1 MKVFEASEDLM
12 TKAYLVGAGPGDP
25 RLLTVAALDALRS
38 AEVVLWDRLVG
49 EEILALVNPSAEKIY
64 VGKDAGEQEKA
75 QRTIF
80 DHFEKFAKSERI
92 IVRLKGG
99 DPYIFARG
107 CEEFVNLKKLGY
119 EVEIVPGVSTAIG
132 LPTLVGIPLTARE
145 VSSGFA
151 VLTGHSAKDQLID
164 WHAYSKIDTL
174 VILMAVKERVA
185 IATALISAGRSS
197 SEPIAF
203 IENGSLAN
211 QRVVRSTL
219 GAMRAGEIE
228 VSSPAVLVVGK
239 VSAMPSSDSALSSSK
254 SPSPSSELFQV
265 EERASAAEQSSGGP
279 TTRIGSKPVIEI
291 EYCPKCRWLLRCS
304 WMAQELLTTFEAE
317 LGGVSLKPSEVS
329 GVFEVRVD
337 GRTVWSRAAQGR
349 FPDIKELKKVVR
361 DVAAPDKNLGHS
373 DR

>member
-1 MKVFEASEDLM
+1 MKVFEASGDLM

-25 RLLTVAALDALRS
+25 RLLTIAALEAMRLADI
-38 AEVVLWDRLVG
+38 VLWDRLVSEG
-49 EEILALVNPSAEKIY
+49 ILALVNPSAEKIY
-64 VGKDAGEQEKA
+64 VGKEEGEQEKA

-80 DHFEKFAKSERI
+80 DYFEKFAKSELT

-99 DPYIFARG
+99 DPYIFGRG
-107 CEEFVNLKKLGY
+107 CEEYATLQKLGY

-151 VLTGHSAKDQLID
+151 VLTGHTAKDQSVD
-164 WHAYSKIDTL
+164 WHAYSKVDTL
-174 VILMAVKERVA
+174 VILMAVKERVR
-185 IATALISAGRSS
+185 IADALISVGRSED
-197 SEPIAF
+197 EPIAF

-219 GAMRAGEIE
+219 GLMRAGSVE
-228 VSSPAVLVVGK
+228 VSSPAVLVVGA
-239 VSAMPSSDSALSSSK
+239 VSALPDSARVL
-254 SPSPSSELFQV
+254 EQINAGTVAAV
-265 EERASAAEQSSGGP
+265 ENVAQSADQ
-279 TTRIGSKPVIEI
+279 IHFKPLVEI
-291 EYCPKCRWLLRCS
+291 EYCPKCRWLLRSS

-317 LGGVSLKPSEVS
+317 LGGVALKPSEVS
-329 GVFEVRVD
+329 GAFEVRVD